1 MHTQGYCHVNVKTG
15 KKQQLPAG
23 PRRETGTQDSSSCP
37 SGGTNS
43 VNASISDIQPQ
54 DWTMFKSLILRYLA
68 RPKSL
73 KSGRLLTP
81 GR

>member
-1 MHTQGYCHVNVKTG
+1 MHTQGYCHVNVKTEE
-15 KKQQLPAG
+15 KSSNCQQAPGGRQAHKILPHALQEE
-23 PRRETGTQDSSSCP
+23 PT
-37 SGGTNS
+37 